1 MATQIPAKSYAEQK
15 LVWKALVGTYLV
27 YFLGALYVTGSIL
40 GWLLLL
46 IVLVRTYVLGRHSTF
61 AMPAIAWVW
70 VLAMF
75 VMLVALWIGH
85 ADWHLG
91 TGKTIKS
98 SIGWAKG
105 WALFAVFIVVGAIGE
120 IRVDTIVRGVCILSK
135 HTLIFAVITFAFSIL
150 RLPGEIYIS
159 PLQIVGGPGP
169 NFFTVSM
176 YGMNPETGAA
186 RWQFFGPWSPAA
198 GLLACLFFVICNA
211 ERDKRIRILGIAGCF
226 AMVFLSQSRAGLAI
240 FLLLVPMMYFSNK
253 VLEPWFL
260 ITTGIIVAG
269 LLTLGQPLFEAAQ
282 DFHQQVKDARPD
294 STRVRNTLERL
305 AMQRWQSEAYWFG
318 HGIVEPG
325 PKIVEG
331 MPIGTH
337 HSWYGL
343 LFVKGLVGLLA
354 LLVPMLITLVYLFWQ
369 AMYHPVA
376 RMAFNLLFVL
386 VCYSFFE
393 NLEILTYLFWPA
405 LLIIGVALNP
415 LKVGEEHG
423 LKADA

>member
-1 MATQIPAKSYAEQK
+1 MATKIPNQSYAEEK
-15 LVWKALVGTYLV
+15 LVWRALVGTYLV
-27 YFLGALYVTGSIL
+27 YLLGALYVTGSIL
-40 GWLLLL
+40 GWALF
-46 IVLVRTYVLGRHSTF
+46 IIITVRTYVLGKHKTF
-61 AMPAIAWVW
+61 VVPAIAWVW
-70 VLAMF
+70 VIAMF
-75 VMLVALWIGH
+75 VMLIALWIGH
-85 ADWHLG
+85 ADWYLG

-105 WALFAVFIVVGAIGE
+105 WALFAVFIVVGAIGQ
-120 IRVDTIVRGVCILSK
+120 IRVDTIVRGVCILSS
-135 HTLIFAVITFAFSIL
+135 HTLIFAAITLALSIL
-150 RLPGEIYIS
+150 RVPGEIYIS
-159 PLQIVGGPGP
+159 PLQLVGGPGP
-169 NFFTVSM
+169 NFFTVSL

-211 ERDKRIRILGIAGCF
+211 ERDKRIRYIGIAGCF

-240 FLLLVPMMYFSNK
+240 FLLLIPMMFFADK

-260 ITTGIIVAG
+260 IVTGIVIAG
-269 LLTLGQPLFEAAQ
+269 LLTVGQPLFEALQ
-282 DFHQQVKDARPD
+282 DAHQQVKDARPD

-318 HGIVEPG
+318 HGIVERG

-354 LLVPMLITLVYLFWQ
+354 LLVPMLVTLVYLFWQ
-369 AMYHPVA
+369 AIYYPVA
-376 RMAFNLLFVL
+376 RIAFNLLFVL
-386 VCYSFFE
+386 ICYSFFE

-423 LKADA
+423 LKANA